1 MNYVHRC
8 LIVPTEYADAAR
20 QLAALAAGP
29 AGEGMFIV
37 PLSPTGTGDPSHYIS
52 VGPVG
57 EDMAVLLESGDNVYA
72 AIDAATEGN
81 SPYTLE
87 QCQALIGACDISED
101 AAQVALARLGLQ
113 VVQDDDPLA

>member
-8 LIVPTEYADAAR
+8 LIVPVAYVDAAR

-37 PLSPTGTGDPSHYIS
+37 PLSADGQEPATHYIS

-87 QCQALIGACDISED
+87 QCRALIDSCDISED
-101 AAQVALARLGLQ
+101 AADVALARLGLQ
-113 VVQDDDPLA
+113 VMQDDLV